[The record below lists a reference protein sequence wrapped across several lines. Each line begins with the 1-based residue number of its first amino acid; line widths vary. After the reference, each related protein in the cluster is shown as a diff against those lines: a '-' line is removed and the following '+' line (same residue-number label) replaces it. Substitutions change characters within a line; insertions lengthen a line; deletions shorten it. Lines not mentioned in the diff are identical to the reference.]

1 MTPSRVNAE
10 EILGVLADL
19 IAEKIKAHFDRPEV
33 HQKRLFT
40 VAEAAAYLGR
50 TPTSVRH
57 LIRRGELPRVQRGDN
72 RVLLDRADL
81 DQWIELGKTR

>member
-10 EILGVLADL
+10 AILSGLADL
-19 IAEKIKAHFDRPEV
+19 IAEKIKAHFEGPEA

-40 VAEAAAYLGR
+40 VAEAATYLGR

-81 DQWIELGKTR
+81 DQWIELGKVR